1 MDFEHAGRGDAPQGA
16 LGVQFDGGDHLA
28 LFLASKEGLGDTN
41 SEDAKSEEITKKF
54 ETPLGASINKDV
66 FVLILNFLNP
76 KERLLYR
83 LNREF
88 QSPRS
93 ILRRDRYTLHRDRLR
108 FLGYELRVCTAI
120 GCTRWRSPWSLS
132 HACVGCAS
140 PEPPWPVAPERSGI
154 PCGSAHRD
162 IHKDGEYKG
171 ERGREWSSWGLC

>member
-1 MDFEHAGRGDAPQGA
+1 MADAEGPETLHDGPLVDFEHAGRGDAPQGA

-28 LFLASKEGLGDTN
+28 LFLAPKEGLGNTN
-41 SEDAKSEEITKKF
+41 SEDAESEEITEKF

-66 FVLILNFLNP
+66 FVLILNFLHP

-93 ILRRDRYTLHRDRLR
+93 ILRRDLYTLHRDRLR

-132 HACVGCAS
+132 HACLGCAS
-140 PEPPWPVAPERSGI
+140 LGAALAGCSREEWNSLRVRPPRLPQR
-154 PCGSAHRD
+154 R
-162 IHKDGEYKG
+162 
-171 ERGREWSSWGLC
+171 